1 MRKPFGTHH
10 VLLGKPRVDLQSGL
24 HVLGVD
30 AEEVAE
36 THVDGASTACGEAAL
51 GFIAARALP
60 VAVPA
65 LHGPRAALGVLSH
78 GIADL
83 PLGARQREQALL

>member
-1 MRKPFGTHH
+1 MGKALGTHH
-10 VLLGKPRVDLQSGL
+10 VLLGKPRVDLQSGI

-30 AEEVAE
+30 AEKVAE
-36 THVDGASTACGEAAL
+36 THVDGASTACGEDAL

-65 LHGPRAALGVLSH
+65 LHGPRAALEVLSH
-78 GIADL
+78 SHGS
-83 PLGARQREQALL
+83 PPPRRQAA